1 MTTSIT
7 VQGVTYIIPN
17 DKVQHIISLL
27 QAYKVTQ
34 GNTQQVGEVLTS
46 NPNTDGRTLI
56 NG

>member
-7 VQGVTYIIPN
+7 LLGVTYIIPN
-17 DKVQHIISLL
+17 DKIQHIISLL